1 MTNAVNND
9 IKKPFKTLRQVIEI
23 YIYVL
28 EEPSIH
34 TNDWKISCSVGTKIS
49 LLINKALICQ
59 SVKKITIDIKY
70 CFFTKNLSVTIIAK

>member
-28 EEPSIH
+28 KEPSIH
-34 TNDWKISCSVGTKIS
+34 TND
-49 LLINKALICQ
+49 
-59 SVKKITIDIKY
+59 
-70 CFFTKNLSVTIIAK
+70 